1 MFVNCYKFIIMLQL
15 NVYGKEINS
24 LERLFQL
31 NLYTVDRIKCT
42 LELDIN

>member
-1 MFVNCYKFIIMLQL
+1 MLQL